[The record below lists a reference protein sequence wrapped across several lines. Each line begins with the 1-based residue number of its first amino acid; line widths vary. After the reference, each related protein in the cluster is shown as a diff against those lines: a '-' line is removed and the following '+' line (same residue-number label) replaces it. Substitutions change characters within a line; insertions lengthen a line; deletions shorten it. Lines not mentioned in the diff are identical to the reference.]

1 MNIAICPGS
10 FDPIQN
16 GHLDIINRASM
27 LADKVY
33 VVIGINPSKR
43 CTFTLDERL
52 KMIKKVIKGIPNCSV
67 DINYG
72 LTVDYAKKVG
82 ANLIIKGYR
91 NDDDL
96 KYEQDQATKNKEM
109 APDIETIILKS
120 SSKYCIISSS
130 SIKEDIKNDKDI
142 TSFIP
147 KQIIKYVIK
156 KVRMS
161 INE

>member
-1 MNIAICPGS
+1 MTEN
-10 FDPIQN
+10 
-16 GHLDIINRASM
+16 
-27 LADKVY
+27 KVQSA
-33 VVIGINPSKR
+33 GPLFKLTGGN
-43 CTFTLDERL
+43 
-52 KMIKKVIKGIPNCSV
+52 KMIKKVIKGISNCTV

-72 LTVDYAKKVG
+72 LTVDYAKKVN

-130 SIKEDIKNDKDI
+130 SIKEDIKNGKDI

-147 KQIIKYVIK
+147 KQIIKFVIK
-156 KVRMS
+156 KVRRS

>member
-16 GHLDIINRASM
+16 GHLDIIKRASM
-27 LADKVY
+27 LADIVY
-33 VVIGINPSKR
+33 VVIGINPDKV
-43 CTFTLDERL
+43 CTFSLDERL
-52 KMIKKVIKGIPNCSV
+52 KMIKKVIKDIPNCTV
-67 DINYG
+67 AVNYG

-96 KYEQDQATKNKEM
+96 TYEEDQASKNKEM
-109 APDIETIILKS
+109 APDIETILLKS
-120 SSKYCIISSS
+120 ANEYVNLSSS
-130 SIKEDIKNDKDI
+130 SIKEDIKEGRDI

-156 KVRMS
+156 KVRRS

>member
-16 GHLDIINRASM
+16 GHLDIIKRASM
-27 LADKVY
+27 LADIVY
-33 VVIGINPSKR
+33 VVIGINPNKQ
-43 CTFTLDERL
+43 CTFKLNERL
-52 KMIKKVIKGIPNCSV
+52 KMIKKVIKDIPNCKA

-96 KYEQDQATKNKEM
+96 KYELDQASKNKEY
-109 APDIETIILKS
+109 APEIETIILKS
-120 SSKYCIISSS
+120 SSEYSIISSS
-130 SIKEDIKNDKDI
+130 SIKEDIKEGRDV

-156 KVRMS
+156 KVRRS

>member
-16 GHLDIINRASM
+16 GHLDIIKRASM
-27 LADKVY
+27 LADIVY
-33 VVIGINPSKR
+33 VVIGINPNKQ
-43 CTFTLDERL
+43 CTFTLKERL
-52 KMIKKVIKGIPNCSV
+52 KMIKKVIKDISNCKA

-96 KYEQDQATKNKEM
+96 KYELDQASKNKEY
-109 APDIETIILKS
+109 APEIETIILKS
-120 SSKYCIISSS
+120 PSEYSIISSS
-130 SIKEDIKNDKDI
+130 SIKEDIKEGRDV

-156 KVRMS
+156 KVRRS

>member
-16 GHLDIINRASM
+16 GHLDIIKRASM

-33 VVIGINPSKR
+33 VVIGINPNKV

-52 KMIKKVIKGIPNCSV
+52 KMIRKVIKDIPNCHV

-72 LTVDYAKKVG
+72 LTADYAKKVG

-96 KYEQDQATKNKEM
+96 KYELDQASKNKEL
-109 APDIETIILKS
+109 APEIETIILKS

-130 SIKEDIKNDKDI
+130 SIKEDIKNGKDI

-147 KQIIKYVIK
+147 KQIVKFVTK
-156 KVRMS
+156 KVRRS

>member
-52 KMIKKVIKGIPNCSV
+52 KMIKKVIKDIPNCSV

-72 LTVDYAKKVG
+72 LTVDYAKKVN

-96 KYEQDQATKNKEM
+96 QYELDQANKNKEL
-109 APDIETIILKS
+109 APEIETIILKS
-120 SSKYCIISSS
+120 SSEYSIISSS
-130 SIKEDIKNDKDI
+130 SIKEDIKNGKDI

-147 KQIIKYVIK
+147 KQIVKFVTK
-156 KVRMS
+156 KVRRS

>member
-16 GHLDIINRASM
+16 GHLDIIKRASM
-27 LADKVY
+27 LADIVY
-33 VVIGINPSKR
+33 VVIGINPDKV

-52 KMIKKVIKGIPNCSV
+52 RMIKKVIKDIPNCSV

-96 KYEQDQATKNKEM
+96 QYELDQANKNKEL
-109 APDIETIILKS
+109 APEIETIILKS
-120 SSKYCIISSS
+120 SSEYSIISSS
-130 SIKEDIKNDKDI
+130 SIKEDIKNGKDI

-147 KQIIKYVIK
+147 KQIVKYVIK
-156 KVRMS
+156 KVRGS